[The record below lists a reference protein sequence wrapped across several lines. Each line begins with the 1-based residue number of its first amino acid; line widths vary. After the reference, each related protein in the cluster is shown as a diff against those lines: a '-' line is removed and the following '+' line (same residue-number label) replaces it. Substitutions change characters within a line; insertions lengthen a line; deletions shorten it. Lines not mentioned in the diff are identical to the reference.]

1 MQWKHCGWRVDMCV
15 VALHFTSPLAL
26 GPWHVPL
33 GPWQHKW
40 SAGAHAFREGAP
52 TKYAVVGSNG
62 DMQAGRAARQLRA
75 RFDTAPEGYEPP
87 PLPPLK
93 AGSLPA
99 AAADDDAGDDA
110 DDDADDHAP
119 AVSASSSSLRRHEVD
134 GEPEVAVPPPQAEE
148 AEAEAEASHSIG
160 TTVAASP
167 SPSAQD
173 LELDLILGGG
183 STAEEVGSAEWAVQG
198 QGVAG
203 ILSEQGEFMGSPS
216 SGPRG
221 VLHQEESLRRRLAN
235 QELIL
240 GESRAAAEV
249 EGLDNSGAAAG
260 ERSRSLGGPPAQQSS
275 TDVQLAEASAGSVLR
290 VRPEPEPIDLIL
302 GGGSTAEEVG
312 SAGWAVQGQGVAE
325 ILSEQGEFMGS
336 PSSGPRGV
344 HQQQQSLRSGQAR
357 PSSDDPGR
365 GDRPD
370 PSTGAAMAGTGEL
383 RYAGAAMA
391 GGTADGGGDTSEA
404 NSLSHLVPRPATPP
418 GRPPSRRAR
427 IGAAAAAAAAAPAPS
442 DEVAAMIAAAAAAR
456 TTTWTTPAAGAVI
469 TPDQLDD
476 HRSNITALHEASAL
490 EGGAVLM
497 TITAAAPATDP
508 GGQAPESGLSG
519 GGGVRGGSDAAS
531 SPPTPQHK
539 IDYRKRGESGVPRRK
554 AGGSSS
560 SACDII
566 CCATR
571 PH

>member
-1 MQWKHCGWRVDMCV
+1 
-15 VALHFTSPLAL
+15 
-26 GPWHVPL
+26 
-33 GPWQHKW
+33 
-40 SAGAHAFREGAP
+40 
-52 TKYAVVGSNG
+52 
-62 DMQAGRAARQLRA
+62 MQAGRAARQLRA

-249 EGLDNSGAAAG
+249 EGLDHSGAAAAAG
-260 ERSRSLGGPPAQQSS
+260 EQGRSFGGPPAQQSS

-312 SAGWAVQGQGVAE
+312 SAGWTVQGQGVAG

-336 PSSGPRGV
+336 PSSGPRGML
-344 HQQQQSLRSGQAR
+344 HQEETLRRQ
-357 PSSDDPGR
+357 
-365 GDRPD
+365 
-370 PSTGAAMAGTGEL
+370 L
-383 RYAGAAMA
+383 
-391 GGTADGGGDTSEA
+391 A
-404 NSLSHLVPRPATPP
+404 N
-418 GRPPSRRAR
+418 
-427 IGAAAAAAAAAPAPS
+427 
-442 DEVAAMIAAAAAAR
+442 
-456 TTTWTTPAAGAVI
+456 
-469 TPDQLDD
+469 
-476 HRSNITALHEASAL
+476 
-490 EGGAVLM
+490 
-497 TITAAAPATDP
+497 
-508 GGQAPESGLSG
+508 
-519 GGGVRGGSDAAS
+519 
-531 SPPTPQHK
+531 
-539 IDYRKRGESGVPRRK
+539 
-554 AGGSSS
+554 
-560 SACDII
+560 
-566 CCATR
+566 
-571 PH
+571 